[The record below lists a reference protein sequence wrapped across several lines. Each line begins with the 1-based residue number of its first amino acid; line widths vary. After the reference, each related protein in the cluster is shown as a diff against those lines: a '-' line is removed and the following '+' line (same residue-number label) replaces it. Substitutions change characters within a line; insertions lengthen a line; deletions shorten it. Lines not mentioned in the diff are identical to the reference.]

1 MRGYQFLLF
10 VFIPIISVSCG
21 LFVYFQPR
29 VTQIPDDVLR
39 CYVRF
44 EDQHSLF
51 FIARED
57 YQAQTVSITF
67 ENQTEDYQYV
77 AEGLRKMK
85 NWVPIESFPD
95 GQYEI
100 TIKSNGYQTLE
111 TIMQKG
117 GNTFSPHPENRHQKA
132 LKLDKNFL
140 GIIMEKDRSQ

>member
-67 ENQTEDYQYV
+67 ENQAENFQFV

-85 NWVPIESFPD
+85 NWVPIEPFPD
-95 GQYEI
+95 GKYEI

-111 TIMQKG
+111 TNMQKVD
-117 GNTFSPHPENRHQKA
+117 NTFSPHPENRHQKA
-132 LKLDKNFL
+132 LKLEDNFL
-140 GIIMEKDRSQ
+140 GIIMEKDRSR